1 MRFPALGETDLLVP
15 LHEGL
20 FEQPMWRTFLARLA
34 AVCEVPFSALVLT
47 APHAAHDI
55 VLSHGQPVTGALE
68 AIAARGTTLRENRSY
83 ASAEFEG
90 AAISGDLRAVRVAG
104 EGAIDAVLMVAG
116 PALLPA
122 AAGSL
127 LTALAPNLRV
137 ALRVF
142 AALER
147 ERARS
152 VMSDDAVR
160 RMNFGWI
167 AIDGKCRIV
176 DLDPQAERVLQQS
189 GLLRRGS
196 YDRLTPASPAV
207 DRELTALAR
216 KFAVSPD
223 ERPRAI
229 NLSHDPWIDL
239 LVSSLRVDTLT
250 GGSQAVAAVYLRG
263 DRSSLADRHEQL
275 ADLFQLT
282 PSEARLA
289 WSMAQGLSIAEAA
302 AEHGLTIETARNYSK
317 KIYAKTGARGQADL
331 VRHILTSVL
340 ALA

>member
-1 MRFPALGETDLLVP
+1 M
-15 LHEGL
+15 

-34 AVCEVPFSALVLT
+34 AVCEVPFAGLVLT
-47 APHAAHDI
+47 PPHAAHGL
-55 VLSHGQPVTGALE
+55 VLAHGDAPAGAIE
-68 AIAARGTTLRENRSY
+68 AVDTSGTALRENRSY
-83 ASAEFEG
+83 AASEFEG
-90 AAISGDLRAVRVAG
+90 AIAGDLRAVRVREESG
-104 EGAIDAVLMVAG
+104 IDAVLTVAG
-116 PALLPA
+116 PGALPA

-127 LTALAPNLRV
+127 LAALAPHLRV

-189 GLLRRGS
+189 GLLRCGS
-196 YDRLTPASPAV
+196 YDRLTPANPAV

-216 KFAVSPD
+216 RFAASPD

-239 LVSSLRVDTLT
+239 LVSPLRVDTLS

-263 DRSSLADRHEQL
+263 DRTSLADRHEQL

-289 WSMAQGLSIAEAA
+289 WSMAQGMSISEAA
-302 AEHGLTIETARNYSK
+302 AAHGLTIETARNYSK

>member
-1 MRFPALGETDLLVP
+1 MAE
-15 LHEGL
+15 EG
-20 FEQPMWRTFLARLA
+20 
-34 AVCEVPFSALVLT
+34 
-47 APHAAHDI
+47 
-55 VLSHGQPVTGALE
+55 
-68 AIAARGTTLRENRSY
+68 GT
-83 ASAEFEG
+83 
-90 AAISGDLRAVRVAG
+90 
-104 EGAIDAVLMVAG
+104 DAVLVVAG
-116 PALLPA
+116 PEALPA

-127 LTALAPNLRV
+127 LAALAPHLKV

-142 AALER
+142 AAIER

-152 VMSDDAVR
+152 VLRDDAAR

-167 AIDGKCRIV
+167 AIDGKCCIV

-216 KFAVSPD
+216 KFAGSPD

-239 LVSSLRVDTLT
+239 LVSPLRVDALA
-250 GGSQAVAAVYLRG
+250 GGSRAVAAVYLRG
-263 DRSSLADRHEQL
+263 DRSSSTDRHEQL

-289 WSMAQGLSIAEAA
+289 WSMTQGLSIAEAA
-302 AEHGLTIETARNYSK
+302 DEHGLTIETARNYSK